1 MGPFWFFLHNIHRD
15 GIVPKPYARLLEDF
29 CRIVGP
35 RPGPSKSACHLC
47 HLTSNLVWSSMFVVF
62 LGALWY
68 TVAGNVLR
76 PGCLAEDFMIS
87 RYACL
92 LIPRFYAR
100 CLCAHSVGELT
111 FSLSNVY
118 SSTYQSLATLST
130 CLLEHC
136 LYSSYAGN
144 HISGPYLMAFHD
156 ILLLAVVG
164 EGPSWSA

>member
-1 MGPFWFFLHNIHRD
+1 
-15 GIVPKPYARLLEDF
+15 
-29 CRIVGP
+29 
-35 RPGPSKSACHLC
+35 
-47 HLTSNLVWSSMFVVF
+47 
-62 LGALWY
+62 
-68 TVAGNVLR
+68 
-76 PGCLAEDFMIS
+76 MIS

-92 LIPRFYAR
+92 LIPIFYAR
-100 CLCAHSVGELT
+100 CLCAHSVGEFM

-144 HISGPYLMAFHD
+144 YISGLYFMAFHD

>member
-1 MGPFWFFLHNIHRD
+1 LVFCTTYTEVE
-15 GIVPKPYARLLEDF
+15 IVPKPYARLLEDF
-29 CRIVGP
+29 CRIVD
-35 RPGPSKSACHLC
+35 PGPGKSACHLC
-47 HLTSNLVWSSMFVVF
+47 HLTTNLVWSSMFGGF
-62 LGALWY
+62 LEPFGY
-68 TVAGNVLR
+68 TVAGNVLRLRR

-92 LIPRFYAR
+92 LIPIFYAR

-144 HISGPYLMAFHD
+144 YISGPYFMAFHD

-164 EGPSWSA
+164 EGPSWPA